1 MGREFIFDKFHTWL
15 DWQLILTAKSVTPP
29 EVKTYYVDI
38 DGRSGSLDLSEALT
52 GEISY
57 QDRTVSASF
66 WTDTGTYVERSALIR
81 DIVTILHGKK
91 IQIIEPDD
99 PAHYFYGRVSIKE
112 TSNILPYAT
121 IELEAT
127 CEPWRY
133 HRNVT
138 VRRVDVNSSDITEAV
153 ISNNGGKTLCPEIT
167 VTGNIKLHYN
177 GSEIPLAKG
186 TYKIREIR
194 LKSGVNLI
202 GVSGAGSVSFLYRE
216 ADI

>member
-81 DIVTILHGKK
+81 DIVTILNINQRIIAGNAQFAGIAAGRGVRFTTGLLLLGK
-91 IQIIEPDD
+91 
-99 PAHYFYGRVSIKE
+99 GLGMRE
-112 TSNILPYAT
+112 TP
-121 IELEAT
+121 
-127 CEPWRY
+127 
-133 HRNVT
+133 
-138 VRRVDVNSSDITEAV
+138 
-153 ISNNGGKTLCPEIT
+153 
-167 VTGNIKLHYN
+167 
-177 GSEIPLAKG
+177 
-186 TYKIREIR
+186 IRPH
-194 LKSGVNLI
+194 S
-202 GVSGAGSVSFLYRE
+202 
-216 ADI
+216 

>member
-1 MGREFIFDKFHTWL
+1 MRRDSPRYGNFPKRQKSRERPWNRASPAFGKLWEHVG
-15 DWQLILTAKSVTPP
+15 K
-29 EVKTYYVDI
+29 YRVD
-38 DGRSGSLDLSEALT
+38 
-52 GEISY
+52 
-57 QDRTVSASF
+57 
-66 WTDTGTYVERSALIR
+66 
-81 DIVTILHGKK
+81 LHGKK

-153 ISNNGGKTLCPEIT
+153 ISNNGVKTLCPEIT